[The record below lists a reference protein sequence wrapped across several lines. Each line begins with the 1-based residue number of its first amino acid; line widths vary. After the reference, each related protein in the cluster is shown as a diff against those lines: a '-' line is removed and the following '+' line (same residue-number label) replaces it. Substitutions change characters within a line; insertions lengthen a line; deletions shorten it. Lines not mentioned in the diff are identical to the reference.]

1 MIFSTTKWDD
11 AAELQ
16 QYISVANSL
25 HFKSVE
31 AALKN
36 AFEMFIRPLLGEE
49 MTNEL
54 IGYYTAQTTP
64 ADAKKMKLLE
74 LAQRANAYLAFW
86 YDYNEMQVLIG
97 NSGTVRQESAESKT
111 PYKYQ
116 EQALRKGWKDKGF
129 AALDNMLTYLE
140 DEISSFGAFK
150 SSANYTTSKTAIVRN
165 TGDVSE
171 YYWISNSRIIFLRLR
186 PHFKTVIDTILAPRM
201 GAAIYDELMLEL
213 AKELPAAEKY
223 VKLRKAMIPV
233 VVFYAVARLI
243 RQTGDLT
250 DRGLF
255 FETMQSSQD
264 MATTTPVNNELIA
277 AQATRAEAD
286 AIQYWSILEKLLKNS
301 FSYQSSS
308 SSMIPNRNNND
319 KKSFWA

>member
-49 MTNEL
+49 LTNEL
-54 IGYYTAQTTP
+54 IGYYTTQTTP
-64 ADAKKMKLLE
+64 ADAKQMKLLE

-213 AKELPAAEKY
+213 AKELPAEKY

>member
-64 ADAKKMKLLE
+64 ADAKQMKLLE

-213 AKELPAAEKY
+213 AKELPAEKY